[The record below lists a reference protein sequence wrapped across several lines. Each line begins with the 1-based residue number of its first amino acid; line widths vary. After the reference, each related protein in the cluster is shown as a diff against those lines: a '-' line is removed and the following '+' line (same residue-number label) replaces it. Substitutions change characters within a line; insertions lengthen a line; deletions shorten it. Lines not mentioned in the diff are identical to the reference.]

1 MVEIQEGK
9 FYRTEAGDVIG
20 PMHKTGG
27 MFHTEMLPGFSFRA
41 DGFILTGPKK
51 VRSGKRLVEVVCGD
65 ELYDEV
71 LTSFGPLPSAIEADD
86 GPLEVREGKYYVNG
100 LGALIGPMAYLETT
114 QDLRSTYFFE
124 NDELERTYDDN
135 GFAHTTESVDD
146 LVRELSDEEVE
157 KLRAAAEVGIP
168 TSKADILQ
176 EAIGTVAQRG
186 EAYDGVEDNF
196 VRIARYW
203 NAHLIN
209 RFGAEVVEKCELNPL
224 DVAQMMILMKQAR
237 IDFKQD
243 HHDSWVDTCGYG
255 GCGGELA
262 AAERGE

>member
-1 MVEIQEGK
+1 MLNVEEDK
-9 FYRTEAGDVIG
+9 FYRNGCGELVG
-20 PMHKTGG
+20 PMERVGLEGAGLFQAATNNQVYDRRGRIQ
-27 MFHTEMLPGFSFRA
+27 EIAEPEY
-41 DGFILTGPKK
+41 D
-51 VRSGKRLVEVVCGD
+51 LVECVDG
-65 ELYDEV
+65 ESLYDEV
-71 LTSFGPLPSAIEADD
+71 LTCFGPIPGVPGETD
-86 GPLEVREGKYYVNG
+86 LEP
-100 LGALIGPMAYLETT
+100 IT
-114 QDLRSTYFFE
+114 
-124 NDELERTYDDN
+124 
-135 GFAHTTESVDD
+135 
-146 LVRELSDEEVE
+146 
-157 KLRAAAEVGIP
+157 
-168 TSKADILQ
+168 KADILQ

-262 AAERGE
+262 AAERGDQ